1 MKKILS
7 SGASRILV
15 GVIGVEFVSG
25 VLGAYY
31 TPLIVPLARSV
42 GLHDSDWN
50 WVEAAQTLF
59 AAVAIPVLTKLGDRF
74 GHKKALLASI
84 VITAAAAW
92 WVVAGG
98 GFVPVI
104 CAFSLMSVSA
114 VWLALELALL
124 RSALGETTDS
134 AERISSASAALI
146 VAFMFGSVGA
156 AIFGG
161 QFFTGAGGWDALQT
175 AVDSGQDPA
184 ANAVFARVLR
194 LTLLVPATGVTILI
208 PLVALLVPESRRPAR
223 RRGDRAGLASLI
235 GILVLVVGGLSLV
248 KIQGVGRP
256 LGWIVIALGLALI
269 YPFVRHQLA
278 AAEPTIDPR
287 LLRRAEVWPYQ
298 AASLLLGI
306 GYTATQIP
314 LVTFAS
320 TDPAKH
326 GYGLAADS
334 GDVSI
339 VMAVMIIAISLTAGF
354 LTAFGSRLDKLRLIR
369 VAPFVHAGEFVVF
382 LFLHTQLW
390 HAYLA
395 VAIGGVGAGILIAWL
410 PAAAANAAPRGKTAT
425 LVGLISLGRMVGTA
439 LGSAV
444 FAVVLA
450 TVGRQSA
457 TAAALPGYLTVFAIA
472 IGSSLLGGTLLLGAR
487 DPARAGTEP
496 AIARRGAKT
505 SNLKTETDNGEDHG

>member
-1 MKKILS
+1 MPFARSTRVLI
-7 SGASRILV
+7 

-84 VITAAAAW
+84 IITAGASW

-114 VWLALELALL
+114 VWVALELTLL
-124 RSALGETTDS
+124 RSSLGDTTDS
-134 AERISSASAALI
+134 QERVSAASAALI
-146 VAFMFGSVGA
+146 VSFMLGSVGA

-161 QFFTGAGGWDALQT
+161 QFFTGAGGWEALQA
-175 AVDSGQDPA
+175 AVASGQDPA
-184 ANAVFARVLR
+184 ANAVFVRVLR

-208 PLVALLVPESRRPAR
+208 PLVAFLVPESRRAPPR
-223 RRGDRAGLASLI
+223 QSDLSGLAWLI
-235 GILVLVVGGLSLV
+235 GILILVVGGLSLV
-248 KIQGVGRP
+248 KVLGVARP
-256 LGWIVIALGLALI
+256 EGWVVIAAGLALLH
-269 YPFVRHQLA
+269 PFARHQLRA
-278 AAEPTIDPR
+278 GEPTIDLR
-287 LLRRAEVWPYQ
+287 LLRQPQVWPYQ
-298 AASLLLGI
+298 AVSLLLGI

-320 TDPAKH
+320 TDPAVH

-339 VMAVMIIAISLTAGF
+339 VMAVMIIAISLTAGC
-354 LTAFGSRLDKLRLIR
+354 LTAFGSRLNKLRLIR
-369 VAPFVHAGEFVVF
+369 LAPFIHAGEFAVF

-410 PAAAANAAPRGKTAT
+410 PATAANAAPRDKTAT

-439 LGSAV
+439 IGSAV

-450 TVGRQSA
+450 TIGRQSA
-457 TAAALPGYLTVFAIA
+457 TAAALSGYLTVFGIA
-472 IGSSLLGGTLLLGAR
+472 MASSLLGGALLAAAC
-487 DPARAGTEP
+487 DPAARPPAAGPKSPNTANNANDQEEEH
-496 AIARRGAKT
+496 A
-505 SNLKTETDNGEDHG
+505 